1 MKFNVLYRKS
11 KALFLPYFC
20 DIIFSENTG
29 DIQMS
34 KKILINVYDYEKLE
48 DLLKKLQKITDFEVF
63 TTDYSAEQLKKYG
76 LKVKKFNWQKE
87 LFDVVICNFYPL
99 KQYRN
104 KNVDE
109 KEILKNFDTEGL
121 SIVQKFSKDYE
132 NTLVVTSPEQYE
144 QAEYYAKN
152 GFSDENLRKAF
163 AQKALLKICQI
174 NSDII
179 NITGGQNDF
188 ISINSA
194 KADVLAYGENPHQQA
209 GLFENDMLSYEII
222 TNRLLSYNNL
232 LDINAATA
240 IAAEFYD
247 VNAAIITRHAMPC
260 AVALGSDLADAYTK
274 ATDCDPVSAFG
285 GVASFTKIIDKK
297 IAKLLSSMFMEIII
311 APDFEEEALE
321 MLKEKELKLIK
332 INTPLKDYKQFL
344 QKEIVQTPFGILV
357 QDFDN
362 SELMKNTFKVAT
374 KKKPTT
380 EIVEDMVFAWKISKH
395 ARSNSAIVVK
405 DLKTVGIAQGQAN
418 RIEAIDLA
426 LDRACE
432 NSKDAILATDGFIA
446 TTDGIFDAAQARIT
460 GIIQPG
466 GSKRDK
472 EIFAAADKNGITM
485 ITTGLRQFRNK

>member
-1 MKFNVLYRKS
+1 
-11 KALFLPYFC
+11 
-20 DIIFSENTG
+20 
-29 DIQMS
+29 MS
-34 KKILINVYDYEKLE
+34 KKILINVYDYENLE
-48 DLLKKLQKITDFEVF
+48 DLLKNLQKISDFEVF
-63 TTDYSAEQLKKYG
+63 AAETSFEQIKKYCSD
-76 LKVKKFNWQKE
+76 VKKFDWQKDV
-87 LFDVVICNFYPL
+87 FDIVICNFYPL
-99 KQYRN
+99 RQYRN

-109 KEILKNFDTEGL
+109 KEILEHFDTEGL
-121 SIVQKFSKDYE
+121 SIIQKSAKNYE
-132 NTLVVTSPEQYE
+132 NTLVVTSSAQYE
-144 QAEYYAKN
+144 ETENYAKN
-152 GFSDENLRKAF
+152 GFVDENLRKTF
-163 AQKALLKICQI
+163 AQKALLTICQI

-188 ISINSA
+188 ININSV
-194 KADVLAYGENPHQQA
+194 KTDSLAYGENPHQQA
-209 GLFENDMLSYEII
+209 NLFENDMLSYEII
-222 TNRLLSYNNL
+222 ANRQLSYNNF

-240 IAAEFYD
+240 LAAEFYD
-247 VNAAIITRHAMPC
+247 VNATIIARHAMPC
-260 AVALGSDLADAYTK
+260 AVALGSSLEESYLK

-285 GVASFTKIIDKK
+285 GVAAFTKIIDKK
-297 IAKLLSSMFMEIII
+297 TAKLLSSMFMEVII
-311 APDFEEEALE
+311 APDFDEEALE
-321 MLKEKELKLIK
+321 MLKEKNLKLIK

-344 QKEIVQTPFGILV
+344 QKEIMQTPFGILV

-380 EIVEDMVFAWKISKH
+380 EMVEDMVFAWKISKH

-446 TTDGIFDAAQARIT
+446 TTDGILDAAQARIAA
-460 GIIQPG
+460 IIQPG